1 VPIFIGAWGGNAKI
15 EDVQMTLKMSEQLPA
30 WFYIYSPGLAGV
42 APRSIMNQGKQY
54 LFIEP

>member
-1 VPIFIGAWGGNAKI
+1 
-15 EDVQMTLKMSEQLPA
+15 MTLKMSEQLPA